1 MIGGRRVDADIL
13 KQDVNDLADAHLDL
27 WRELDGCRILMT
39 GGTGFVGSFI
49 LHLIASLRCRHGLH
63 IDVLA
68 LVRSRK
74 RLRDVLGGDW
84 EGSWLRVVEH
94 DLRAPLSLKDEG
106 PIEYCIHA
114 ASNADP
120 VAYRVD
126 PLGTMMTN
134 VVGTEQILQYL
145 AGLDTKPLRIVYLS
159 SVEAYGGHNREGILK
174 EEETGSF
181 DPVVVR
187 NCYPISK
194 LAAENLCA
202 GARLQLGL
210 PATVA
215 RMAYLYGPGDRLDD
229 PKIITL
235 FLQMLKEGKDIEMHS
250 PGLQRRSYCYIKD
263 AVYGIMLLLLR
274 GQNSTYNI
282 ANGGEEVTIAGVAQK
297 LTQLFG
303 RPGGLVR
310 YEQPDQGELARFSP
324 SEDNILDTSK
334 IRALGFEAE
343 VGLTQ
348 GLERTGRYFGMR
360 PSIRQTGNVE
370 GKDMDN
376 E

>member
-1 MIGGRRVDADIL
+1 MIGGKHVDADIL

-27 WRELDGCRILMT
+27 WRELDGCRMLMT

-84 EGSWLRVVEH
+84 EGSWLRVVER
-94 DLRAPLSLKDEG
+94 DLRAPLSLKNEG

-120 VAYRVD
+120 VTYRVD

-145 AGLDTKPLRIVYLS
+145 AGLDTKPFRIVYLS
-159 SVEAYGGHNREGILK
+159 SVEAYGGHNQEGILK
-174 EEETGSF
+174 EEDKGSF
-181 DPVVVR
+181 DPAVVR

-210 PATVA
+210 PVTVA

-229 PKIITL
+229 PKIVTL
-235 FLQMLKEGKDIEMHS
+235 FLRMLKEGRDIEMHS
-250 PGLQRRSYCYIKD
+250 TGLQRRSYCYIKD
-263 AVYGIMLLLLR
+263 AVYGIMLLLLH

-324 SEDNILDTSK
+324 PEDNILDASK

-360 PSIRQTGNVE
+360 PSIWQNGNVE
-370 GKDMDN
+370 GKGMDN

>member
-1 MIGGRRVDADIL
+1 MIGGKHVDADIL

-27 WRELDGCRILMT
+27 WRELDGCRMLMT

-84 EGSWLRVVEH
+84 EGSWLRVVER
-94 DLRAPLSLKDEG
+94 DLRAPLSLKNEG

-126 PLGTMMTN
+126 SLGTMMTN

-145 AGLDTKPLRIVYLS
+145 AGLDTKPFRIVYLS
-159 SVEAYGGHNREGILK
+159 SVEAYGGHNQEGILK
-174 EEETGSF
+174 EEDKGSF
-181 DPVVVR
+181 DPAVVR

-210 PATVA
+210 PVTVA

-229 PKIITL
+229 PKIVTL
-235 FLQMLKEGKDIEMHS
+235 FLRMLKEGRDIEMHS
-250 PGLQRRSYCYIKD
+250 TGLQRRSYCYIKD
-263 AVYGIMLLLLR
+263 AVYGIMLLLLH

-324 SEDNILDTSK
+324 PEDNILDASK

-360 PSIRQTGNVE
+360 PSIWQNGNVE
-370 GKDMDN
+370 GKGMDN

>member
-1 MIGGRRVDADIL
+1 MTGGGRVDADIL
-13 KQDVNDLADAHLDL
+13 KQDVNDLADAHSDL
-27 WRELDGCRILMT
+27 WRELDGCRILIT
-39 GGTGFVGSFI
+39 GGTGFVGAFI
-49 LHLIASLRCRHGLH
+49 LHLIAALRRRHALH
-63 IDVLA
+63 IDALA

-74 RLRDVLGGDW
+74 RLRDVLGDDW
-84 EGSWLRVVEH
+84 EGSWLHVVEQ
-94 DLRAPLSLKDEG
+94 DLRVPFSLKNEE
-106 PIEYCIHA
+106 PVEYCIHA

-120 VAYRVD
+120 VAYQSD

-134 VVGTEQILQYL
+134 VVGTDQILQYL
-145 AGLDTKPLRIVYLS
+145 AGLDTKPRRMVYLS
-159 SVEAYGGHNREGILK
+159 SVEAYAGHSQEGTLK
-174 EEETGSF
+174 EEDTGNF
-181 DPVVVR
+181 DPSVVR

-210 PATVA
+210 PVTVA

-229 PKIITL
+229 PKIVTL
-235 FLQMLKEGKDIEMHS
+235 FLRMLQEGRDIEMHS

-282 ANGGEEVTIAGVAQK
+282 ANSGEKVTIAGVARK

-310 YEQPDQGELARFSP
+310 YEQPNQDELARFSP
-324 SEDNILDTSK
+324 PEDNILDTAK

-343 VGLTQ
+343 VGLVQ

-360 PSIRQTGNVE
+360 PSTW
-370 GKDMDN
+370 
-376 E
+376 

>member
-1 MIGGRRVDADIL
+1 MTGRGRVDADIL
-13 KQDVNDLADAHLDL
+13 QQDVNGLADAHPDL
-27 WRELDGCRILMT
+27 WRELDGCRILIT

-49 LHLIASLRCRHGLH
+49 LHLIAALRRRHGLH

-68 LVRSRK
+68 VVRSRK
-74 RLRDVLGGDW
+74 RLRDVLGDDW
-84 EGSWLRVVEH
+84 EDSWLQVVEQ
-94 DLRAPLSLKDEG
+94 DLRAPLSLQNEG

-120 VAYRVD
+120 VAYQSD
-126 PLGTMMTN
+126 PMGTMMTN

-145 AGLDTKPLRIVYLS
+145 ADLDTKPFRVVYLS
-159 SVEAYGGHNREGILK
+159 SVEAYGGHSQEGILK
-174 EEETGSF
+174 EDDTGSF
-181 DPVVVR
+181 DPAVVR

-210 PATVA
+210 PVTVA
-215 RMAYLYGPGDRLDD
+215 RMAYLYGPGDRLND
-229 PKIITL
+229 PKIVTL
-235 FLQMLKEGKDIEMHS
+235 FLRMLQEGRDIEMHS

-274 GQNSTYNI
+274 GQDSTYNI

-310 YEQPDQGELARFSP
+310 YEQPDQDELARFSP
-324 SEDNILDTSK
+324 PEDNILDTSK
-334 IRALGFEAE
+334 MRALGFEAE
-343 VGLTQ
+343 VGLAQ

-360 PSIRQTGNVE
+360 PSTWQTGNVA
-370 GKDMDN
+370 GKGMDN

>member
-1 MIGGRRVDADIL
+1 MTEGRRVDADIL
-13 KQDVNDLADAHLDL
+13 KQDVNDLADAHPDL
-27 WRELDGCRILMT
+27 WRQLDGCRILMT

-49 LHLIASLRCRHGLH
+49 LHLMAALRRRHGLH

-68 LVRSRK
+68 LVRSRQ

-84 EGSWLRVVEH
+84 EGSWLQIVEQ
-94 DLRAPLSLKDEG
+94 DLRAPLCLKNEG
-106 PIEYCIHA
+106 PVEYCIHA

-120 VAYRVD
+120 VAYQSD

-145 AGLDTKPLRIVYLS
+145 SGLDAKPSRIVYLS
-159 SVEAYGGHNREGILK
+159 SVEAYGGHSQGGILT
-174 EEETGSF
+174 EEDTGSF
-181 DPVVVR
+181 DPAVVR

-202 GARLQLGL
+202 GACLQLGL
-210 PATVA
+210 PVTVA

-229 PKIITL
+229 PKIVTL
-235 FLQMLKEGKDIEMHS
+235 FLRMLKEGRDIEMHS

-274 GQNSTYNI
+274 GQDCTYNI
-282 ANGGEEVTIAGVAQK
+282 ANGREAVTIAGVAQQ

-310 YEQPDQGELARFSP
+310 QGQPKQDELARFSP
-324 SEDNILDTSK
+324 PEDNILDTSK

-343 VGLTQ
+343 VGLAQ

-360 PSIRQTGNVE
+360 PTIWQADNVAVK
-370 GKDMDN
+370 GMDN

>member
-1 MIGGRRVDADIL
+1 MIGGKHVDADIL

-27 WRELDGCRILMT
+27 WRELDGCRMLMT

-84 EGSWLRVVEH
+84 EGSWLRVVER
-94 DLRAPLSLKDEG
+94 DLRAPLSLKNEG

-145 AGLDTKPLRIVYLS
+145 AGLDTKPFRIVYLS
-159 SVEAYGGHNREGILK
+159 SVEAYGGHNQEGILK
-174 EEETGSF
+174 EEDKGSF
-181 DPVVVR
+181 DPAVVR

-210 PATVA
+210 PVTVA

-229 PKIITL
+229 PKIVTL
-235 FLQMLKEGKDIEMHS
+235 FLRMLKEGRDIEMHS
-250 PGLQRRSYCYIKD
+250 TGLQRRSYCYIKD
-263 AVYGIMLLLLR
+263 AVYGIMLLLLH

-310 YEQPDQGELARFSP
+310 YERPDQGELARFSP
-324 SEDNILDTSK
+324 PEDNILDASK

-360 PSIRQTGNVE
+360 PSIWQNGNVE
-370 GKDMDN
+370 GKGMDN

>member
-1 MIGGRRVDADIL
+1 MAEGRRIDADVL
-13 KQDVNDLADAHLDL
+13 QQDVNDLADAHPAL

-49 LHLIASLRCRHGLH
+49 LHLIAALRRRHGLH

-68 LVRSRK
+68 LVRSRQ
-74 RLRDVLGGDW
+74 RLRDVLGDDW
-84 EGSWLRVVEH
+84 DGSWLQAVEQ
-94 DLRAPLSLKDEG
+94 DLRAPFCLKNKE
-106 PIEYCIHA
+106 PVEYCIHA

-120 VAYRVD
+120 VAYQSD
-126 PLGTMMTN
+126 PLGTMMAN

-145 AGLDTKPLRIVYLS
+145 SGLDAKPSRIVYLS
-159 SVEAYGGHNREGILK
+159 SVEAYSGHSQKGTLK
-174 EEETGSF
+174 EEDTGSF
-181 DPVVVR
+181 DPSVVR

-202 GARLQLGL
+202 GARVHLGL
-210 PATVA
+210 PVTVA

-229 PKIITL
+229 PKIVTL
-235 FLQMLKEGKDIEMHS
+235 FLRMLKGGRDIEMHS

-274 GQNSTYNI
+274 GQDSTYNI
-282 ANGGEEVTIAGVAQK
+282 ANGGEEVTIAGVAQQ

-303 RPGGLVR
+303 RPGSLVR
-310 YEQPDQGELARFSP
+310 YEQPKQDELARFSP
-324 SEDNILDTSK
+324 PEDNILDTSK
-334 IRALGFEAE
+334 IRALGFDAE
-343 VGLTQ
+343 IGLAR
-348 GLERTGRYFGMR
+348 GLERTGRFFGMR
-360 PSIRQTGNVE
+360 PSTWQAGNVA
-370 GKDMDN
+370 GKGIDN

>member
-1 MIGGRRVDADIL
+1 MIGGKHVDADIL

-27 WRELDGCRILMT
+27 WRELDGCRMLMT

-74 RLRDVLGGDW
+74 RLQDVLGGDW
-84 EGSWLRVVEH
+84 EGSWLRVVER
-94 DLRAPLSLKDEG
+94 DLRAPLSLKNEG

-145 AGLDTKPLRIVYLS
+145 AGLDTKPFRIVYLS
-159 SVEAYGGHNREGILK
+159 SVEAYGGHNQEGILK
-174 EEETGSF
+174 EEDKGSF
-181 DPVVVR
+181 DPAVVR

-210 PATVA
+210 PVTVA

-229 PKIITL
+229 PKIVTL
-235 FLQMLKEGKDIEMHS
+235 FLRMLKEGRDIEMHS
-250 PGLQRRSYCYIKD
+250 TGLQRRSYCYIKD
-263 AVYGIMLLLLR
+263 AVYGIMLLLLH

-324 SEDNILDTSK
+324 PEDNILDASK

-360 PSIRQTGNVE
+360 PSIWQNGNVE
-370 GKDMDN
+370 GKGMDN

>member
-1 MIGGRRVDADIL
+1 MIGGKHVDADIL

-27 WRELDGCRILMT
+27 WRELDGCRMLMT

-84 EGSWLRVVEH
+84 EGSWLRVVER
-94 DLRAPLSLKDEG
+94 DLRAPLSLKNEG

-145 AGLDTKPLRIVYLS
+145 AGLDTKPFRIVYLS

-174 EEETGSF
+174 EEDKGSF
-181 DPVVVR
+181 NPAVVR

-210 PATVA
+210 PVTVA

-229 PKIITL
+229 PKIVTL
-235 FLQMLKEGKDIEMHS
+235 FLRMLKEGRDIEMHS
-250 PGLQRRSYCYIKD
+250 TGLQRRSYCYIKD
-263 AVYGIMLLLLR
+263 AVYGIMLLLLH

-324 SEDNILDTSK
+324 PEDNILDVSK

-360 PSIRQTGNVE
+360 PSIWQNGNVE
-370 GKDMDN
+370 GKGMDN

>member
-1 MIGGRRVDADIL
+1 MIGGKHVDADIL

-27 WRELDGCRILMT
+27 WRELDGCRMLMT

-84 EGSWLRVVEH
+84 EGSWLRVVER
-94 DLRAPLSLKDEG
+94 DLRAPLSLKNEG

-145 AGLDTKPLRIVYLS
+145 AGLDTKPFRIVYLS
-159 SVEAYGGHNREGILK
+159 SVEAYGGHNQEGILK
-174 EEETGSF
+174 EEDKGSF
-181 DPVVVR
+181 DPAVVR

-210 PATVA
+210 PVTVA

-229 PKIITL
+229 PKIVTL
-235 FLQMLKEGKDIEMHS
+235 FLRMLKEGRDIEMHS
-250 PGLQRRSYCYIKD
+250 TGLQRRSYCYIKD
-263 AVYGIMLLLLR
+263 AVYGIMLLLLH

-324 SEDNILDTSK
+324 PEDNILDASK

-360 PSIRQTGNVE
+360 PSIWQNGNVE
-370 GKDMDN
+370 GKGMDN

>member
-1 MIGGRRVDADIL
+1 MIGGKHVDADIL

-27 WRELDGCRILMT
+27 WRELDGCRMLMT

-84 EGSWLRVVEH
+84 EGSWLRVVER
-94 DLRAPLSLKDEG
+94 DLRAPLSLKNEG

-134 VVGTEQILQYL
+134 VVGTEHILQYL
-145 AGLDTKPLRIVYLS
+145 AGLDTKPFRIVYLS
-159 SVEAYGGHNREGILK
+159 SVEAYGGHNQEGILK
-174 EEETGSF
+174 EEDKGSF
-181 DPVVVR
+181 DPAVVR

-210 PATVA
+210 PVTVA

-229 PKIITL
+229 PKIVTL
-235 FLQMLKEGKDIEMHS
+235 FLRMLKEGRDIEMHS
-250 PGLQRRSYCYIKD
+250 TGLQRRSYCYIKD
-263 AVYGIMLLLLR
+263 AVYGIMLLLLH

-324 SEDNILDTSK
+324 PEDNILDASK

-360 PSIRQTGNVE
+360 PSIWQNGNVE
-370 GKDMDN
+370 GKGMDN

>member
-1 MIGGRRVDADIL
+1 MTGGGRVDADIL
-13 KQDVNDLADAHLDL
+13 KQDVNDLADAHSDL
-27 WRELDGCRILMT
+27 WRELDGCRILIT
-39 GGTGFVGSFI
+39 GGTGFVGAFI
-49 LHLIASLRCRHGLH
+49 LHLIAALRRRHGLH
-63 IDVLA
+63 IDALA

-74 RLRDVLGGDW
+74 RLRDVLGDDW
-84 EGSWLRVVEH
+84 KGSWQQIVEQ
-94 DLRAPLSLKDEG
+94 DLRAPLCLKNEG
-106 PIEYCIHA
+106 PVEYCIHA

-120 VAYRVD
+120 VAYQSD

-134 VVGTEQILQYL
+134 VVGTDQILQYL
-145 AGLDTKPLRIVYLS
+145 AGLDTKPLRMVYLS
-159 SVEAYGGHNREGILK
+159 SVEAYAGHSQEGTLK
-174 EEETGSF
+174 EEDTGNF
-181 DPVVVR
+181 DPSVVR

-202 GARLQLGL
+202 GAHLQLGL
-210 PATVA
+210 PVTVA

-229 PKIITL
+229 PKIVTL
-235 FLQMLKEGKDIEMHS
+235 FLRMLQEGRDIEMHS

-282 ANGGEEVTIAGVAQK
+282 ANSGEKVTIAGVARK

-310 YEQPDQGELARFSP
+310 YEQPNQDELARFSP
-324 SEDNILDTSK
+324 PEDNILDTSR

-343 VGLTQ
+343 VGLAQ
-348 GLERTGRYFGMR
+348 GLERTGQYFGMR
-360 PSIRQTGNVE
+360 PSTWQTGNLV
-370 GKDMDN
+370 GKGIDN